1 MSTRS
6 RIGYTKNGYVHSAYH
21 HWDGY
26 PEGVG
31 AYLVKHFNT
40 KEKVE
45 ALVAGGDMSS
55 CMDSDG
61 DVSKVRYYA
70 TRSKWDDPRGGT
82 SEKWEDVKPQV
93 DDCVESYSEE
103 MLPENLRFDK
113 GMPSMI
119 AYMYCYMRGKY
130 PKYDGEWYVSENGID
145 WEKVVDE
152 IAYRKQKS
160 A

>member
-31 AYLVKHFNT
+31 AYLVKYFNT

-55 CMDSDG
+55 CM
-61 DVSKVRYYA
+61 
-70 TRSKWDDPRGGT
+70 DPRGGT

-119 AYMYCYMRGKY
+119 AYMYCFMRGKY
-130 PKYDGEWYVSENGID
+130 PNYDGDWYVSENGID